1 MVKPTLVSQL
11 AQSIIDDC
19 KEIEK
24 DVTAYM
30 PIEFGLRQAGI
41 YDSLSELAA
50 NGMADTVGM
59 MMLGASKPS
68 EEIFDLYARILSV
81 KKGSKQ
87 SPEDA
92 RNSIK
97 GIIEKVKAGFP
108 PVLTETG
115 GAPVFLQVLMR
126 GVPSGAP
133 SLAHEKVQNIVEKWA
148 TLLEA
153 VSELDVVK
161 GDPQLGGMM
170 LAVQDTLD
178 SVVEQINQ
186 RKYITSNRNLFRPAP
201 VKPTDK
207 DGNAKPGTKITP
219 VDDKTVANNVKVFS
233 SKPELEKYQE
243 EFKGKNDPYIES
255 AGDSLKGK
263 DAMKELE
270 RLIGLEEVKDE
281 IKKLRALMLMHA
293 AKKKMGVLKD
303 GHEHAMHLVFTGNP
317 GTGKT
322 TVARLVGQMYKDLG
336 ILEKGH
342 VVSVGRQDLVAGYIG
357 QSEEKTK
364 KKIEE
369 AMGGVLFIDEAY
381 ALKRG
386 GDDGKD
392 FGNNVIDVLIQA
404 MEDHRDELVVIVAGY
419 PEPMKRFISS
429 NPGLESRFN
438 KYIDFKN
445 YTGPELGQIFDL
457 MLSDRGMTI
466 TPDARDAAVDIF
478 TQESQRANEKFGNGR
493 FVRNFVEKL
502 EQEQAMRISDEGKIN
517 RKIANDDKL
526 SPETHP
532 HLLTIELDDV
542 KAVKMKSILKDGS
555 SVKTGPGAIQIVQK
569 PKP

>member
-11 AQSIIDDC
+11 AQSIVDDI

-24 DVTAYM
+24 DPKLYL
-30 PIEFGLRQAGI
+30 PIEFGMKQGGV
-41 YDSLSELAA
+41 YDPLSKVAT
-50 NGMADTVGM
+50 NTMADVVGM
-59 MMLGASKPS
+59 MLINASGPS

-81 KKGSKQ
+81 KEGRKVDTKQ
-87 SPEDA
+87 AHEA
-92 RNSIK
+92 IK
-97 GIIEKVKAGFP
+97 KVIDKVKEGVKHNVP
-108 PVLTETG
+108 PAVT
-115 GAPVFLQVLMR
+115 GAPVFLQTLMKT
-126 GVPSGAP
+126 PHLP
-133 SLAHEKVQNIVEKWA
+133 YEKVQPVIEKWA

-153 VSELDVVK
+153 ISELDGIK
-161 GDPQLGGMM
+161 GDPQLEGILMV
-170 LAVQDTLD
+170 VQDSFD
-178 SVVEQINQ
+178 SVVDQVNQ
-186 RKYITSNRNLFRPAP
+186 QKMISGNRALFRPEMIKPKDPNANDNGKQLVP
-201 VKPTDK
+201 VKDK
-207 DGNAKPGTKITP
+207 DLGSK
-219 VDDKTVANNVKVFS
+219 VKMFS
-233 SKPELEKYQE
+233 AQPEIEKYIE
-243 EFKGKNDPYIES
+243 EFKDKEDPYNFVSE
-255 AGDSLKGK
+255 GPLKGK
-263 DAMKELE
+263 DAMKELD
-270 RLIGLEEVKDE
+270 RLIGLNEVKDE

-293 AKKKMGVLKD
+293 AKKKMGVLKE

-342 VVSVGRQDLVAGYIG
+342 VVSVGRQDLVAGFIG

-404 MEDHRDELVVIVAGY
+404 MEDHRDQLVVIVAGY
-419 PEPMKRFISS
+419 PEPMKRFINS

-457 MLSDRGMTI
+457 MLDDRGMKV
-466 TPDARDAAVDIF
+466 TPEARAAAVEIF

-502 EQEQAMRISDEGKIN
+502 EQEQAMRISAEGKIN
-517 RKIANDDKL
+517 RAIANDDNL
-526 SPETHP
+526 SAESHP
-532 HLLTIELDDV
+532 HLLTIELADV
-542 KAVKMKSILKDGS
+542 KAVRMKSILKDNPVTS
-555 SVKTGPGAIQIVQK
+555 GPGAIQIVQK